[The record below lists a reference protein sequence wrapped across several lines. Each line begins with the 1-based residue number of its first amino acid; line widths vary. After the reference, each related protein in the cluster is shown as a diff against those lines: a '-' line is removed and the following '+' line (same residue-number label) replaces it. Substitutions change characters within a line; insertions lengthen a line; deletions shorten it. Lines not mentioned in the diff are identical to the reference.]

1 MSDAGTWARFR
12 VGGLDDEDGN
22 ATQPVQVVCTEC
34 REVSPYFT
42 YRDDG
47 GADRTAPLDDLITW
61 VQHHS
66 CYLELHA
73 TVGVD
78 IPGRG
83 WLHIVSGASEVDPDT
98 LVGRQILL
106 NGKPVRVRGV
116 ETFAVGRPYPPGLPF
131 GLLVEY

>member
-1 MSDAGTWARFR
+1 MDPGCGLGEAGQGPRGASGGAGPVAAPGAETEPGRAERQTAAARGKAGAVSDAGTWARFR

-66 CYLELHA
+66 CY
-73 TVGVD
+73 
-78 IPGRG
+78 
-83 WLHIVSGASEVDPDT
+83 
-98 LVGRQILL
+98 
-106 NGKPVRVRGV
+106 
-116 ETFAVGRPYPPGLPF
+116 
-131 GLLVEY
+131 